1 MSNVQVSS
9 LMSLRAYGPYGRRLE
24 SNYMLIETTLKI
36 DRKELLKKLH
46 IAEDSDDAKDFY
58 ALADEAERGGKPKAY
73 YYAAF
78 ITGAKDDSV
87 TINGIKF
94 RSAVLAE
101 NLAKV
106 ERVFPYVATCGTE
119 LADIEIA
126 KDDLL
131 KSYWL
136 DIIKEAALRTVSSLL
151 QDTIKKTHAL
161 KKISSLNP
169 GSGPREL
176 WPIEQQ
182 KPLFCLLGE
191 EAAETGVRLTESCL
205 MIPNKSISG
214 IYYASEFDFEACR
227 ICDREGCVGRRAAY
241 DRDFAESYRG

>member
-1 MSNVQVSS
+1 M
-9 LMSLRAYGPYGRRLE
+9 M
-24 SNYMLIETTLKI
+24 IETTLKI
-36 DRKELLKKLH
+36 NRKELLKKLH
-46 IAEDSDDAKDFY
+46 IVEDSDDSREFF
-58 ALADEAERGGKPKAY
+58 ALADEAERGGRAKAY
-73 YYAAF
+73 YTAAF
-78 ITGAKDDSV
+78 ITGAKGDFV

-119 LADIEIA
+119 LDEIA
-126 KDDLL
+126 IDKDDLL
-131 KSYWL
+131 KKYWL
-136 DIIKEAALRTVSSLL
+136 DVIKEAALRAVSSSL
-151 QDTIKKTHAL
+151 QETIKKTHAL

-241 DRDFAESYRG
+241 DKGFADSYRKRITTDKK